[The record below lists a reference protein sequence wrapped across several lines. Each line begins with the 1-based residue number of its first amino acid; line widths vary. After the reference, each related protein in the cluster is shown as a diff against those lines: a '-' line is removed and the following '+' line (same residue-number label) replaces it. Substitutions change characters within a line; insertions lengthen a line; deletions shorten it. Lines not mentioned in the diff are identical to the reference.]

1 MPSARDSAQARLSG
15 RGVPGPMGD
24 REGGAGSGSGGRPG
38 VRNSDGGPL
47 ACARLRYPAHPVAS
61 PLAPMSL
68 LRVALILSVVA
79 ASTVLHVVPL
89 LAVALLKALLPGRRL
104 RLACNRLLT
113 AIAESWIA
121 VNNFLIDHCSG
132 ARLEVAGVGQVQ
144 ADGHYLVLAN
154 HQSWVDILVLQK
166 VFNRRIPLMRFFLK
180 RELIWVP
187 LLGLAWWALDFPFMG
202 RHTRA
207 QIARNPE
214 LGRRDM
220 EATRRACEKF
230 RDIPV
235 AVMNFVEGT
244 RFTPDKHARQDSPY
258 RHLLKPKSGGVA
270 YVLDAMGD
278 ALHGILDVTIAY
290 PGGRPTLFDLL
301 AGRMRSVRVS
311 VRQRPLPADVP
322 RSGDG
327 DGRAQRAR
335 FQQWMNGI
343 WREKDEEM
351 ARLLE
356 SAGGA

>member
-1 MPSARDSAQARLSG
+1 MSSVRAILLLS
-15 RGVPGPMGD
+15 
-24 REGGAGSGSGGRPG
+24 
-38 VRNSDGGPL
+38 L
-47 ACARLRYPAHPVAS
+47 
-61 PLAPMSL
+61 
-68 LRVALILSVVA
+68 VV

-89 LAVALLKALLPGRRL
+89 LLVALVKALLPLPRL
-104 RLACNRLLT
+104 RLACNGLLT
-113 AIAESWIA
+113 GIAESWIA
-121 VNNFLIDHCSG
+121 FNTRLMDRFSG
-132 ARLEVAGVGQVQ
+132 ARVHAEGVDGVQVG
-144 ADGHYLVLAN
+144 GHYLVLAN

-220 EATRRACEKF
+220 EATRRACGKF

-244 RFTPDKHARQDSPY
+244 RFTPDKHARQASPY
-258 RHLLKPKSGGVA
+258 RHLLKPKAGGVA

-290 PGGRPTLFDLL
+290 PGGRPTMVDLL
-301 AGRMRSVRVS
+301 SGRVRSVRVS
-311 VRQRPLPADVP
+311 VRQRPLPADIP
-322 RSGDG
+322 RDG
-327 DGRAQRAR
+327 DEDERAARAR

-343 WREKDEEM
+343 WREKDEEL
-351 ARLLE
+351 ARLL
-356 SAGGA
+356 ADTGGQ